1 MPESFR
7 DLIAWQKAMTLVT
20 EIYRTTDSFPQREIY
35 GLTNQVRRAGV
46 SVASNIAEGKGRLS
60 KKEFV
65 HFLSQ
70 ARGSLLEAQTQ
81 LEIGRNL
88 GFLSNESF
96 NDLDSKAQ
104 EVGRIINGLIAK
116 IRRTALPES

>member
-1 MPESFR
+1 MAESAR
-7 DLIAWQKAMTLVT
+7 DLIVWQKAMVLVT
-20 EIYRTTDSFPQREIY
+20 DIYRVTESFPQREID

-46 SVASNIAEGKGRLS
+46 SVPSNIAEGQGRLS

-65 HFLSQ
+65 QFLSQ

-88 GFLSNESF
+88 GFLPDGAF
-96 NDLDSKAQ
+96 NDLDLKAQ

-116 IRRTALPES
+116 IRRPASES